1 VELLLPVEQEREI
14 EAMEALLRPGPGS
27 GASLCRRGTISCVR
41 CCLPHIGGDS
51 CRDADGAWLGPGG
64 LLLKFEN
71 FNPRHD
77 PRIEASGYEDAFA
90 DAGKG
95 EMERRFAERR
105 RLFLEIYDP
114 EHPRESLPRY
124 MKASAE
130 AEGYRYRHGANAGP
144 ASLHVGGSVP
154 AGPRG
159 RGELPEC
166 QLLGFTDERERPG
179 CLAHPL
185 AETSGGHDGR
195 DLAGFFH
202 HTGCCDSVECE
213 AGREFRYLS
222 PAALGVFDRAVTGLS
237 WYGYSR
243 HATSVLV
250 YYLRAFDHLLVR
262 MNEAA
267 VLARLPLRQLA
278 SFTNALHDDWPFQR
292 PTAAVPAQTGM
303 GFMNTLD
310 LLRTPIPLPERI
322 LHIALRTGFRA
333 DTFGAQ
339 LGRAREWIAR
349 RMERL

>member
-1 VELLLPVEQEREI
+1 MELSLPVEQEREI
-14 EAMEALLRPGPGS
+14 EAIEALQRPGPG
-27 GASLCRRGTISCVR
+27 AAVSLCRHRALSCVR
-41 CCLPHIGGDS
+41 CCLPHIGGDTHRAPS
-51 CRDADGAWLGPGG
+51 GAWIGPGG
-64 LLLKFEN
+64 LLLRFEN

-90 DAGKG
+90 DVGRE
-95 EMERRFAERR
+95 EMERRFARRR

-114 EHPRESLPRY
+114 RRPLESLPRY
-124 MKASAE
+124 MKAIAG
-130 AEGYRYRHGANAGP
+130 AEGYRYRHPASSGP
-144 ASLHVGGSVP
+144 ASLHVGGSLP

-166 QLLGFTDERERPG
+166 QLLGFTDEGGRPG

-195 DLAGFFH
+195 LLAGFFH
-202 HTGCCDSVECE
+202 HTGCCDCVECE

-222 PAALGVFDRAVTGLS
+222 PSALGMFDRAVEGLS
-237 WYGYSR
+237 WYEYSR

-267 VLARLPLRQLA
+267 GLGRLPLRQLA
-278 SFTNALHDDWPFQR
+278 SFTNALYDDWPFQR
-292 PTAAVPAQTGM
+292 PGAAVPGTPGM

-322 LHIALRTGFRA
+322 LYIALRTGFRA

-339 LGRAREWIAR
+339 LGRAREWIMR

>member
-1 VELLLPVEQEREI
+1 VELLPPVEQEREI
-14 EAMEALLRPGPGS
+14 GAMEALLRPGAGT
-27 GASLCRRGTISCVR
+27 GANLCLRGTLSCVR

-51 CRDADGAWLGPGG
+51 WRAADGAWPGPGG
-64 LLLKFEN
+64 LLLKFAN
-71 FNPRHD
+71 FNPRRG

-90 DAGKG
+90 DVGRG
-95 EMERRFAERR
+95 EMERRFARRR

-114 EHPRESLPRY
+114 ERPRESLPRY
-124 MKASAE
+124 MEAVAG
-130 AEGYRYRHGANAGP
+130 AEGYRYRHGANSGP

-159 RGELPEC
+159 QGELPEC
-166 QLLGFTDERERPG
+166 QLLGFIDAGGRPG

-185 AETSGGHDGR
+185 APTSGGHDGR

-202 HTGCCDSVECE
+202 HTGCCNSVACE
-213 AGREFRYLS
+213 AAREFPHLS
-222 PAALGVFDRAVTGLS
+222 PAALGVFDRAVEGLS
-237 WYGYSR
+237 WYEYSR

-262 MNEAA
+262 MDEAA
-267 VLARLPLRQLA
+267 VLGRLPFRELV
-278 SFTNALHDDWPFQR
+278 SFTNALYDEWPLKI
-292 PTAAVPAQTGM
+292 PVPRGT
-303 GFMNTLD
+303 GFMSALD

-333 DTFGAQ
+333 DTFGEQ
-339 LGRAREWIAR
+339 LEKGREWIVR